1 MGFQKGNKLAKN
13 RSNPKEF
20 ADMIRLAVKDT
31 EGDKTKL
38 RVIAEKLTALAVD
51 GDLQAIK
58 EIGDRIDGKAAQTV
72 HTTTED
78 VTSLAS
84 LTLAE
89 LAART
94 AEALAEVKRG
104 DSVETGEPT
113 KPTEVHTVN

>member
-1 MGFQKGNKLAKN
+1 MGFQKGNQFAKN
-13 RSNPKEF
+13 KTNPKEF

-38 RVIAEKLTALAVD
+38 RLIAEKLTTLAVD

-72 HTTTED
+72 HNTNED
-78 VTSLAS
+78 VTSFAT

-104 DSVETGEPT
+104 DSVETGESSEPA
-113 KPTEVHTVN
+113 EIHTVN